1 MNSRND
7 VQVIIN
13 NKHYTLCGYESD
25 EYMQKVA
32 AYINTK
38 YGELRLQ
45 EGFNNLD
52 SEMRNVLL
60 AINLVDDYYK
70 AKKQVDELE
79 ATNEQKDK
87 EIFDMKH
94 ELIALQTQ
102 LESALAKLADSK
114 ENYDKLQKENIRLE
128 VELEQLG
135 KNNSQE
141 KPEPK
146 PQEESEEKGKNSG
159 NSSSRQGENN
169 RNRRK

>member
-1 MNSRND
+1 
-7 VQVIIN
+7 
-13 NKHYTLCGYESD
+13 
-25 EYMQKVA
+25 
-32 AYINTK
+32 
-38 YGELRLQ
+38 
-45 EGFNNLD
+45 
-52 SEMRNVLL
+52 MRNVLR